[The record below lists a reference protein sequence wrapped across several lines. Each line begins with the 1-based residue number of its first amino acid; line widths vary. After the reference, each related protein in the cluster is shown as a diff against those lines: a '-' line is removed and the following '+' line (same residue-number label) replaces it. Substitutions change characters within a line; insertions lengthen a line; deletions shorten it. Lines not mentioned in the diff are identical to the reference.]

1 MQLDN
6 PLTEADCAYCLK
18 IITQDSPQTQA
29 EIARLERLN
38 LPVPQLA
45 EQDAAQRAQAELII
59 REFWPNR
66 LPLNVSPVGNP

>member
-6 PLTEADCAYCLK
+6 PLTEADCARCLQ
-18 IITQDSPQTQA
+18 IVTQNSPQSQA

-59 REFWPNR
+59 REFWPQR
-66 LPLNVSPVGNP
+66 LPLSNISPTG